1 MRIALM
7 SDIHGNLIALEA
19 VLQDIDQAGGADKY
33 WVLGDL
39 VAIGPDPV
47 EVLSRLSQLPGA
59 QFTRG
64 NADRYVCTGDRP
76 RPTLDDVRTD
86 PGLLETL
93 VEVAGSFAWTQGA
106 ITSAGWFR
114 WLSGLPLELRAML
127 PDGTRLLGVHASPG
141 SDEIPIYPTS
151 SAAEI
156 ECLLADCKAD
166 VICTGHTHIP
176 MDVQVNRQ
184 RVVNVGSVSMPVLPD
199 LRASYAILD
208 AHESGHVIEM
218 RQVDYDREAVIGAV
232 RRVRHP
238 GARFII
244 RHMRGA
250 EHPGTQRVICSRNGG
265 LP

>member
-19 VLQDIDQAGGADKY
+19 VLQDIDLAGGADGY

-47 EVLSRLSQLPGA
+47 EVLTRLSQLPSV

-76 RPTLDDVRTD
+76 RPTLDDVRSD
-86 PGLLETL
+86 LGLLEPL

-106 ITSAGWFR
+106 VTSAGWFQ

-151 SAAEI
+151 SEAEV
-156 ECLLADCKAD
+156 EGLLAGCEAD
-166 VICTGHTHIP
+166 VICTGHTHIS
-176 MDVQVNRQ
+176 MDRQVNNH
-184 RVVNVGSVSMPVLPD
+184 RVVNAGSVSMPVLPD
-199 LRASYAILD
+199 LRASYAMLD
-208 AHESGHVIEM
+208 ADESGHEIQI
-218 RQVDYDREAVIGAV
+218 RQVAYDLEAVVGAV

-250 EHPGTQRVICSRNGG
+250 EHPGTQRG
-265 LP
+265 